1 MRRVVEWLLIACAVA
16 LIVGLIAYARGPKH
30 HRGDEIGSHGTK
42 VVVVHIVP

>member
-1 MRRVVEWLLIACAVA
+1 MGRVVEWLLIVA
-16 LIVGLIAYARGPKH
+16 AALVVIGLIAYARGPKH

>member
-1 MRRVVEWLLIACAVA
+1 MPRVVEWLLVAAAVLA
-16 LIVGLIAYARGPKH
+16 VIGLIAYARGPKH